1 MPKEALRQEIQD
13 ILRQADSGMPLAP
26 LLDAVTGA
34 LSRHPD
40 ALAAITSRYRIQIT
54 DANEQRAFALDGGTY
69 RSLADSDPVDVTVQ
83 GREDALLRVFRR
95 QLSPMAALLTGKLKV
110 QGDKAALI
118 RFAEFL

>member
-13 ILRQADSGMPLAP
+13 ILNQADNGMAFAP

-40 ALAAITSRYRIQIT
+40 ALAGLTSRYRIQIT
-54 DANEQRAFALDGGTY
+54 DANEHRAFALEGGTY
-69 RSLADSDPVDVTVQ
+69 RPLADSDLVDVTVQ
-83 GREDALLRVFRR
+83 GREEALLRVFRR
-95 QLSPMAALLTGKLKV
+95 QLSPMSALLTGKIKV
-110 QGDKAALI
+110 KGDKAALL